1 MSDPRP
7 TAGIDVS
14 KDHLDLAT
22 YPAGEPVRVPNT
34 PDGHAALAAR
44 LAGVRLVALEATGGY
59 EAAAVAA
66 LHLAGVPAAVVNP
79 RQARDFA
86 RALGRHAKT
95 DRADAAVL
103 AEFAARIDPP
113 PAAAPD
119 PGRAAL
125 AALLARRRQ
134 LIDIRVMEANRLRP
148 ETPAPI
154 RAGIADHLAWL
165 DGRIAAADRDVAA
178 AVRRTPAWRE
188 ADDLLRSIPGI
199 GPVVSRALVADLPE
213 LGRGPADR
221 LVALAGLAPFADD
234 SGRRAGG
241 RHIRGGRGTVR
252 RALYLAA
259 RSAARVGGPLKD
271 FADRLRAR
279 GKAAKVV
286 LVAVARRLLV
296 IANAALRDRRPW
308 RPDLAAAR

>member
-1 MSDPRP
+1 MSDTRP

-14 KDHLDLAT
+14 KGHLDLAT
-22 YPAGEPVRVPNT
+22 YPPGEPVRVPNT

-59 EAAAVAA
+59 EAPVVAA
-66 LHLAGVPAAVVNP
+66 LHLAGVPVAVVNP

-86 RALGRHAKT
+86 RVIGRHAKT
-95 DRADAAVL
+95 DRVDAGVL

-119 PGRAAL
+119 PARDAL

-134 LIDIRVMEANRLRP
+134 LLDMRVMEANRVRP
-148 ETPAPI
+148 GIPAPI
-154 RAGIADHLAWL
+154 RAGIEDHLAWL
-165 DGRIAAADRDVAA
+165 DDRVAAADRELAA

-188 ADDLLRSIPGI
+188 ADDLLRSVPGI
-199 GPVVSRALVADLPE
+199 GPVASRTLVADLPE
-213 LGRGPADR
+213 LGTRPADELAS
-221 LVALAGLAPFADD
+221 LVGLAPFAAD
-234 SGRRAGG
+234 SGTRSGG
-241 RHIRGGRGTVR
+241 RHIRGGRATVR
-252 RALYLAA
+252 RALYMAALA
-259 RSAARVGGPLKD
+259 AARVAGPLKD

-296 IANAALRDRRPW
+296 IANAILRDRRPW
-308 RPDLAAAR
+308 QPELAAAR

>member
-1 MSDPRP
+1 MTDTRP
-7 TAGIDVS
+7 TAGIDVAE
-14 KDHLDLAT
+14 DHLDLAT

-34 PDGHAALAAR
+34 PDGHAALIAR
-44 LAGVRLVALEATGGY
+44 LAGVRLVVLEATGGY

-66 LHLAGVPAAVVNP
+66 LHLAGVPVAVVNP

-86 RALGRHAKT
+86 RVLGRHAKT
-95 DRADAAVL
+95 DRVDAAVL

-119 PGRAAL
+119 PGRDEL
-125 AALLARRRQ
+125 AAVLTRPRQ
-134 LIDIRVMEANRLRP
+134 LPDMRVMEANRLRP
-148 ETPAPI
+148 GLPAAV
-154 RAGIADHLAWL
+154 RAGIAEHLAWL
-165 DGRIAAADRDVAA
+165 DDRVAAADRELAA

-199 GPVVSRALVADLPE
+199 GPVASRTLVADLPE
-213 LGRGPADR
+213 LGTRPAGELAA
-221 LVALAGLAPFADD
+221 LVGLAPFAAD
-234 SGRRAGG
+234 SGTRSGG

-252 RALYLAA
+252 RALYMAALA
-259 RSAARVGGPLKD
+259 AARVAGPLKD

-296 IANAALRDRRPW
+296 IANAIRRDRRPW
-308 RPDLAAAR
+308 QPELAAAR